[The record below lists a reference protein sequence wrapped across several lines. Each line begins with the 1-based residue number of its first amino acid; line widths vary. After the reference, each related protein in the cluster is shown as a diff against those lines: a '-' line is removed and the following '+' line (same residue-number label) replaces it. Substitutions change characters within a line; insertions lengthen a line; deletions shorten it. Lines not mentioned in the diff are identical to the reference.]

1 MKNILLFGFII
12 ASASLKAQINSDI
25 KGEFDKIKT
34 QISAIQ
40 ADVQS
45 VKSQNIYLKK
55 VLDINTPILKVEADH
70 TAFTITKVSGS
81 KEDKT
86 ISIELLI
93 ESKNFAKS
101 ADLQDFTIVDLEGNQ
116 YDLNYDKSSY
126 RYPKL
131 STNIPIKLNFLFSKI
146 SGEPQIIK
154 LLRFSNSNTI
164 QNSYE
169 KSRSTIEFRDLNVTW
184 Q

>member
-1 MKNILLFGFII
+1 MKNILLFGALVAATTF
-12 ASASLKAQINSDI
+12 KAQTNVEI
-25 KGEFDKIKT
+25 KAELDKIQT
-34 QISAIQ
+34 EISMLRSEI
-40 ADVQS
+40 QS
-45 VKSQNIYLKK
+45 VKSQNIYFKK

-81 KEDKT
+81 KQDKT

-101 ADLQDFTIVDLEGNQ
+101 SEMQDFTLVDIEGNQ
-116 YDLNYDKSSY
+116 YDLNFDKSSY

-146 SGEPQIIK
+146 SGEPQII
-154 LLRFSNSNTI
+154 SC
-164 QNSYE
+164 
-169 KSRSTIEFRDLNVTW
+169 
-184 Q
+184 